1 MYYIP
6 GQIHESFQK
15 SHYYFLKFDFTWS
28 NCTKRYSEFNDISDW
43 DNYTDHI
50 KLYGGDIIQVKFF
63 KCGQFSSTY
72 CYLEKVIFRN
82 GDEKIYNTETL
93 ISLSFLEV
101 NKEILFQSADKIINR
116 DNKINTLLSRL

>member
-1 MYYIP
+1 MDYIP

-28 NCTKRYSEFNDISDW
+28 NCTKRYSEFNYNTDL

-50 KLYGGDIIQVKFF
+50 KLCEGDIIQVKFF
-63 KCGQFSSTY
+63 KYNQLSSAY
-72 CYLEKVIFRN
+72 CYLEKVICRN
-82 GDEKIYNTETL
+82 GGEKIYNTETL

-116 DNKINTLLSRL
+116 NNKINILLGRL